1 VRSSTLVGKL
11 GVIKTST
18 EGSAKNLVGTD
29 YAPASGETVAAFSC
43 AGTAV
48 RVTGSV
54 IGELKRN
61 GMVTKAPVKFV
72 QSKGVQKPT
81 HFEAGPEDVLLTKLA
96 EGAAQK
102 SGLSLTTNQTSEEKI
117 EVNSVV

>member
-1 VRSSTLVGKL
+1 
-11 GVIKTST
+11 
-18 EGSAKNLVGTD
+18 
-29 YAPASGETVAAFSC
+29 
-43 AGTAV
+43 
-48 RVTGSV
+48 VTGSV